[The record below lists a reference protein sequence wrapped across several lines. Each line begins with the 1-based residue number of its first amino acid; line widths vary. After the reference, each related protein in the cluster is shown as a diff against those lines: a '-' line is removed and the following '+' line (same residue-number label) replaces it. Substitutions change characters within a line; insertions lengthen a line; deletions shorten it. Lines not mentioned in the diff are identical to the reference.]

1 MKVKKKTIDESK
13 GDKVFDVL
21 MKIFLWASLIIVLYP
36 LIYVVS
42 ASFSNPSDV
51 FAGKV
56 WLFPVNPTL
65 VGYKAVFKNNQIITG
80 FLNSIFY
87 LFVGTGISLVLT
99 VLAAY
104 PLSRKEVVGRD
115 FLSGIFVFSMMFS
128 GGLIPTYIV
137 VKELGLINTRW
148 AIILPSALS
157 VWNVIMTKTYF
168 KTTIPDELYEAA
180 QIDGCSDIGYL
191 FKIIL
196 PLSTPILAVMFLYYG
211 VAYWNSYYSA
221 LIYLTDEKLFPLQ
234 VILRNILVMNN
245 IDPTMIND
253 VEVIKRRQGL
263 VDVIKYSVIVV
274 ASLPVICIYPFVQ
287 KYFVK
292 GVMIG
297 AVKG

>member
-1 MKVKKKTIDESK
+1 
-13 GDKVFDVL
+13 
-21 MKIFLWASLIIVLYP
+21 
-36 LIYVVS
+36 
-42 ASFSNPSDV
+42 
-51 FAGKV
+51 
-56 WLFPVNPTL
+56 
-65 VGYKAVFKNNQIITG
+65 
-80 FLNSIFY
+80 
-87 LFVGTGISLVLT
+87 
-99 VLAAY
+99 
-104 PLSRKEVVGRD
+104 
-115 FLSGIFVFSMMFS
+115 MMFS

>member
-1 MKVKKKTIDESK
+1 MKVKKKTINESN
-13 GDKVFDVL
+13 GDKIFDVL

-65 VGYKAVFKNNQIITG
+65 VGYKAVFKNNQIMTG